1 MFPKFLSSSIGKP
14 MNAIFNKSDV
24 FRTLIALAATVILI
38 SIYPALRPTVAQ
50 DGVNKRPASTMLQF
64 LPLHSSNSSHRLER
78 AKVPGGWL
86 VTSSK
91 NDRDQGGSGITFVP
105 DPDHQW
111 DGRAIP

>member
-1 MFPKFLSSSIGKP
+1 

-24 FRTLIALAATVILI
+24 FRTLITIAAIVMLI

-64 LPLHSSNSSHRLER
+64 LPLRSSNSSHRLER

-86 VTSSK
+86 VTTSK
-91 NDRDQGGSGITFVP
+91 NDQDQGGSGITFVP

>member
-1 MFPKFLSSSIGKP
+1 

-24 FRTLIALAATVILI
+24 VRTLITIAATVMLI

-50 DGVNKRPASTMLQF
+50 DGANQRPASRMLRF
-64 LPLHSSNSSHRLER
+64 LPLQSSNSSNRLER

-86 VTSSK
+86 VTSS
-91 NDRDQGGSGITFVP
+91 RDGGPGQIGSGITFVP

-111 DGRAIP
+111 DGQAIP